1 MKKNYNLQRIGGILI
16 ATVLVMCTVLTNIT
30 VTYAG
35 MTENT
40 NTVYS
45 GASKTAASGDSNES
59 SGSGQSVAL
68 QVDTN
73 SKAEIALAVGN
84 TKVDYSEFEKELKE
98 ALKNRGIDEDRVS
111 FVEAQGM
118 ASDSTSNFA
127 WWKYDHVPNSKSS
140 NINDTSHIYYEKN
153 AGSSSDE
160 GDLNYTSS
168 SSKYYAAGGNHIYSP
183 SSNSMTFNGYG
194 SYAYKDFYYL
204 PNTQSTKKTIEFTL
218 SEAPYDALDGV
229 GFFVNTSI
237 TGSYKSGNQVI
248 NGYMVF
254 FQYSGAK
261 GSSIKIFSLEGVNA
275 YKLHH
280 GTTTDLSSI
289 SSSGST
295 AFGGTIKLIATS
307 SAYASSAK
315 NMYRKV
321 RIEIMPTYL
330 QLWLDS
336 GTTSS
341 VYGTELSDSNIVTWN
356 SVSSGTTYTQYPL
369 TAGYDN
375 NTTYRGGFGP
385 LISYQSH
392 GCSQITSLTLS
403 NLKMDSEYVR
413 SLTEIIRSTNWN
425 EDKQSFLVNLN
436 EDEIKDFSS
445 EYTTGEIINRLTDD
459 DITYIGWCGD
469 KNYSASNVFVDGVG
483 NGSAL
488 VNINGSLMSTGS
500 DVYSKASRKLQVDE
514 IARVIANKLAAVS
527 QGSEY
532 KFLTTDNF
540 TFKATN
546 ATLNDG
552 NWSVGYSKNSYSEA
566 KNNISTYQDLSNA
579 SFALSGYYEVYYN
592 GVKDSPKAKIR
603 IHEAPVAVFTASID
617 SDTDK
622 IIIKNKS
629 YDPEFCKDISSAT
642 GSISDG
648 IKSTKIEYRNLS
660 ASNPSWTTDAPSSVG
675 SDTWMIRMTVTDAD
689 GVETNAVQQ
698 IRKTTSSEK
707 IAPYGTFELSS
718 GQYIKGIDS
727 NVSITDK
734 SYALDGSTDF
744 TVNYTITGPS
754 SYSKSIKGNAPGSV
768 ITIPLSGLN
777 AGTYKVSM
785 YATNGKDSAA
795 VSKTFTVVNGFSVNY
810 DANATDDTI
819 KNVPSIQYKVEN
831 QNLTLSNIAPSR
843 TGYTFAGWNTSKD
856 GKGTTY
862 KPGDIYKLN
871 SDLTLYAQWLENFDY
886 EVSGDYTADYDSAYH
901 KVNINVKNPS
911 TGYKITYKLGADGQ
925 ETQEPI
931 QIKDAGKYT
940 IYFTVSKDGFQTISS
955 SRNIVINKLNLTAS
969 LTDAK
974 VSYDG
979 NPKELSYTVTGFAG
993 SENVSNSGITP
1004 VVTYYTDAE
1013 CTNKTTHD
1021 NSGAL
1026 TEGAAPVETGTY
1038 YAKLTIADST
1048 NYNATAS
1055 EVAKLEILKYTVT
1068 FDNNGHGTQTSPIEN
1083 VVSGD
1088 TIKEPERPTDE
1099 DYYFMGWYKE
1109 ASCESIWDFANDTV
1123 NDGDVTLYAK
1133 WQLKSS
1139 FEANWTDKDGNE
1151 HFGSLDDALK
1161 YAEQEHE
1168 KDPSSKTDINIQN
1181 DVTINDDK
1189 VLPEGTNLTVKNPNK
1204 LTIGENASITVPKGR
1219 SLDLEEGSTLD
1230 NNGNV
1235 KNDGEFNND
1244 GTFNNNGAFGNDGS
1258 FKNGGT
1264 VSNTGT
1270 VDNTGAIKNDGNIQ
1284 NKENSDFNNNG
1295 KLDNNGTLGNEGNLS
1310 NGEHGTVNNNGV
1322 VDNDGS
1328 IKNDG
1333 ELNNNKDL
1341 NNNSGANISG
1351 EGNVN
1356 NSGNIDNT
1364 GSIGASVSNT
1374 GNGKIDAE
1382 ATWTGSDGKKYSGS
1396 LDEAIKNAPKGS
1408 IIKIEKDIE
1417 IKKDIEIPSDVT
1429 IEVPEGIKIII
1440 NEDAKIK
1447 VPKDVKLINNGV
1459 IEVKK
1464 DGKLENE
1471 GTVENN
1477 GNLVNEGEIIN
1488 EGTVDNNG
1496 KVDNKNTTINNGTLN
1511 NNGNIANDEKADIK
1525 GNGDI
1530 TNSGIIDNNGSIT
1543 IKGNITGQENISGSG
1558 DVKDNVTN
1566 EVISKDKDMS
1576 IGSSVVAGMEQ
1587 GEVTIII
1594 DTLDKADKDS
1604 ENAISGVKIAS
1615 AYEFIKAAVGEM
1627 GISAIEKGDNIFLKL
1642 TIVKIMENVNIPDKN
1657 TIQDKADS
1665 LSTSQK
1671 KFVIG
1676 EYLNLKYELKKNGES
1691 YTNIEKLNNEI
1702 EITIDVP
1709 KEIRGK
1715 AIYYIMRNHD
1725 GVCDIL
1731 EDLDDNPDTITFRTD
1746 RFSTYAIAYEE
1757 DVVNGS
1763 VDTGDNAASIVWVY
1777 IMMII
1782 LSAGTV
1788 VLLNRKNKNFCIK

>member
-45 GASKTAASGDSNES
+45 SASKTTASGDSNES

-73 SKAEIALAVGN
+73 SKAEIALAAGN

-127 WWKYDHVPNSKSS
+127 WWKYDHVPNSKSAS
-140 NINDTSHIYYEKN
+140 INDSSHIFYEKN
-153 AGSSSDE
+153 AGSNSRTE

-168 SSKYYAAGGNHIYSP
+168 SSKYHAAGGNHISSS

-204 PNTQSTKKTIEFTL
+204 PDTQSTKKTIEFTL
-218 SEAPYDALDGV
+218 AEEPYDALDGV
-229 GFFVNTSI
+229 GFFVNTSV
-237 TGSYKSGNQVI
+237 TGSYSSQTQVI
-248 NGYMVF
+248 NGYLVF
-254 FQYSGAK
+254 FQYRTSGYDAY
-261 GSSIKIFSLEGVNA
+261 GDSIKIYSLENVNA
-275 YKLHH
+275 YKFHH
-280 GTTTDLSSI
+280 GNTTVLESI
-289 SSSGST
+289 GSSGSNV
-295 AFGGTIKLIATS
+295 FGGTIKLIATC
-307 SAYASSAK
+307 SAYSSNTT

-330 QLWLDS
+330 QLWLSS

-341 VYGTELSDSNIVTWN
+341 VYNRELSDSNIVTWK
-356 SVSSGTTYTQYPL
+356 SASSSATYTQYPL
-369 TAGYDN
+369 TPGYDN
-375 NTTYRGGFGP
+375 NITYRGGFGP

-392 GCSQITSLTLS
+392 GCEKITSLTLS
-403 NLKMDSEYVR
+403 NLKMDSERVR
-413 SLTEIIRSTNWN
+413 SLTEIIRSTNWS

-592 GVKDSPKAKIR
+592 GVTDSPKAKIR

-1204 LTIGENASITVPKGR
+1204 LTIGENGSITVPKGS
-1219 SLDLEEGSTLD
+1219 SLNLEEGSTLD

-1270 VDNTGAIKNDGNIQ
+1270 VDNNGDIKNDGDIQNKEDADFNNNGKLDNSGTLGNEGNLNNGENGTINNTGTVDNTGDIKNDGDIKNNKGSDFNNKGKLDNNGTLGNEGNLNNGENGTVNNTGTVDNTGDIKNDGNIQ

-1295 KLDNNGTLGNEGNLS
+1295 KLDNNGTLGNEGSIN
-1310 NGEHGTVNNNGV
+1310 NGENGTVNNNGT
-1322 VDNDGS
+1322 VDNTGDIKNDGDIKNNRDS
-1328 IKNDG
+1328 DFNNNGKLDNNGTLGNEGSLNNGENGSINNTGTVDNTGDIKNDG
-1333 ELNNNKDL
+1333 EIQNKENSDFNNNGKLDNNGTLGNEGSLNNGENGIVNNNGTVDNDGEIKNDGDIKNNKDSDFNNNGKLDNSGTLGNEGSL
-1341 NNNSGANISG
+1341 NNG
-1351 EGNVN
+1351 EQGTVN
-1356 NSGNIDNT
+1356 NN
-1364 GSIGASVSNT
+1364 
-1374 GNGKIDAE
+1374 
-1382 ATWTGSDGKKYSGS
+1382 
-1396 LDEAIKNAPKGS
+1396 
-1408 IIKIEKDIE
+1408 
-1417 IKKDIEIPSDVT
+1417 
-1429 IEVPEGIKIII
+1429 
-1440 NEDAKIK
+1440 
-1447 VPKDVKLINNGV
+1447 
-1459 IEVKK
+1459 
-1464 DGKLENE
+1464 
-1471 GTVENN
+1471 GTVENSGDIKN
-1477 GNLVNEGEIIN
+1477 DGEIQNKENADFNNNGKLDNTGTLGNEGNLNNGENGTISN
-1488 EGTVDNNG
+1488 AGTVDNTGAIKNDG
-1496 KVDNKNTTINNGTLN
+1496 DIKNNKGSDFN
-1511 NNGNIANDEKADIK
+1511 NNGKL
-1525 GNGDI
+1525 
-1530 TNSGIIDNNGSIT
+1530 DN
-1543 IKGNITGQENISGSG
+1543 
-1558 DVKDNVTN
+1558 
-1566 EVISKDKDMS
+1566 
-1576 IGSSVVAGMEQ
+1576 
-1587 GEVTIII
+1587 
-1594 DTLDKADKDS
+1594 
-1604 ENAISGVKIAS
+1604 
-1615 AYEFIKAAVGEM
+1615 
-1627 GISAIEKGDNIFLKL
+1627 
-1642 TIVKIMENVNIPDKN
+1642 
-1657 TIQDKADS
+1657 
-1665 LSTSQK
+1665 
-1671 KFVIG
+1671 
-1676 EYLNLKYELKKNGES
+1676 
-1691 YTNIEKLNNEI
+1691 
-1702 EITIDVP
+1702 
-1709 KEIRGK
+1709 
-1715 AIYYIMRNHD
+1715 
-1725 GVCDIL
+1725 
-1731 EDLDDNPDTITFRTD
+1731 
-1746 RFSTYAIAYEE
+1746 
-1757 DVVNGS
+1757 
-1763 VDTGDNAASIVWVY
+1763 
-1777 IMMII
+1777 
-1782 LSAGTV
+1782 
-1788 VLLNRKNKNFCIK
+1788 